1 MRRRTKRA
9 IKLLLLYC
17 LSLLYLGFVFMP
29 IYDGLIS
36 SLQPYKK
43 MLSFR
48 TSLFPKEIYFGNY
61 IAVWSYFPLARQLL
75 NTLLYALGVSTIC
88 LTLASLAAYSLS
100 RFRFRGRVFFLFLL
114 LMTQMISILLLIVP
128 LKIAMLNLGLD
139 NTYFAVILVDSAGQ
153 LAFSTWMLWAY
164 FDTIPKELDEAAL
177 IDGCSRL
184 QIIRKIL
191 IPLSLPGFVTTF
203 LMVFVAEWQ
212 SFTVPILFITNRDL
226 MPVTVGIYEQLG
238 ELLIRWDIVLPASFI
253 AIIPELIVGYTIQKY
268 MIGGLTAGAVK
279 Y

>member
-226 MPVTVGIYEQLG
+226 MPVTVGIYAVSYTHLT
-238 ELLIRWDIVLPASFI
+238 LP
-253 AIIPELIVGYTIQKY
+253 TN
-268 MIGGLTAGAVK
+268 
-279 Y
+279 